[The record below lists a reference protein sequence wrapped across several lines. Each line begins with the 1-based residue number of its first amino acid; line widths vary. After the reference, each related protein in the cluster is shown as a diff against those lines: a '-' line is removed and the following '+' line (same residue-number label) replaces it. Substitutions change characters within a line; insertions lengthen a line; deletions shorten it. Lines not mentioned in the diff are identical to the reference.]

1 MNNKNLNLTI
11 KKESELASEWG
22 LVNWVRFVIFFL
34 FKLLFDW
41 MKLTEE
47 ELNKLQKLACIRLND
62 EEKEKLW
69 NQLESIIALLDEL
82 GKLDLSGDIDIDE
95 NDLNNLKTI
104 SGTRERENKDKL
116 LQNIEHKLL
125 NNSVVIKSVLSE

>member
-1 MNNKNLNLTI
+1 
-11 KKESELASEWG
+11 
-22 LVNWVRFVIFFL
+22 
-34 FKLLFDW
+34 

-69 NQLESIIALLDEL
+69 NQLESIIGLLDEL
-82 GKLDLSGDIDIDE
+82 GKLDLSGDIAVDE
-95 NDLNNLKTI
+95 NDLNNLRAI
-104 SGTRERENKDKL
+104 SGTREREDKDKL
-116 LQNIEHKLL
+116 LQNVEHKLL

>member
-1 MNNKNLNLTI
+1 
-11 KKESELASEWG
+11 
-22 LVNWVRFVIFFL
+22 
-34 FKLLFDW
+34 

-69 NQLESIIALLDEL
+69 NQLESIITLLDEL
-82 GKLDLSGDIDIDE
+82 GKLDLSGDTAVDE
-95 NDLNNLKTI
+95 NDLNNLRTI
-104 SGTRERENKDKL
+104 SGTREREDKDKL
-116 LQNIEHKLL
+116 LQNVEHKLL

>member
-1 MNNKNLNLTI
+1 
-11 KKESELASEWG
+11 
-22 LVNWVRFVIFFL
+22 
-34 FKLLFDW
+34 

-82 GKLDLSGDIDIDE
+82 GKLDLSEDIDIDE

-104 SGTRERENKDKL
+104 SGTREREDKDKL
-116 LQNIEHKLL
+116 LQNVEHKLL